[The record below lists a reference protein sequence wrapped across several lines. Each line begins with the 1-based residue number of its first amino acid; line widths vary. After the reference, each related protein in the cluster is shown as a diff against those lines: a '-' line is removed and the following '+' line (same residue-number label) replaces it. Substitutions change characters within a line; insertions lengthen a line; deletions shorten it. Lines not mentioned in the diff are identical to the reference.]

1 MRSSSIKT
9 VVVALSLTVT
19 LVAAAPRA
27 EARSSQPTRTRIG
40 ATDRLQRAFSQFMKR
55 FGISFGSDAL
65 PTDPIPAS
73 IVQDTETETMTV
85 NVPKKER

>member
-27 EARSSQPTRTRIG
+27 EARSSQPTRSRVG
-40 ATDRLQRAFSQFMKR
+40 ATDRVQRAFTNFLKR
-55 FGISFGSDAL
+55 FGISFGSEVL
-65 PTDPIPAS
+65 PTDPIPVA
-73 IVQDTETETMTV
+73 IIEETETVTA